1 MTDSP
6 MLTVK
11 ELAAYARV
19 SKMTVYRLIYDQK
32 LPAARIGRSFRV
44 NLADWEAYLEGAKQP
59 PPPEAA

>member
-1 MTDSP
+1 M
-6 MLTVK
+6 MTVK
-11 ELAAYARV
+11 ELAEYARV

-44 NLADWEAYLEGAKQP
+44 NLADWEAYLEGAKHQP